1 MDSIEAMVEEFSE
14 LPRSEVETMLAHL
27 EADMAQASIDMDYE
41 RAAQLRDQIVRI
53 RSQLEGTTSDDVIKR
68 LKAGARRGSAHATR
82 RRYRKKH

>member
-1 MDSIEAMVEEFSE
+1 SA
-14 LPRSEVETMLAHL
+14 
-27 EADMAQASIDMDYE
+27 DMDYE